1 MSTATSR
8 LLPALLLLCLTACA
22 TPSSGPT
29 TPPLP
34 PRVDCR
40 QAATDEPARPEA
52 WTLEGLSVALAS
64 ALGVLTEERR
74 LRSLERRCVER
85 LKRDG
90 VIR

>member
-1 MSTATSR
+1 M
-8 LLPALLLLCLTACA
+8 
-22 TPSSGPT
+22 
-29 TPPLP
+29 
-34 PRVDCR
+34 
-40 QAATDEPARPEA
+40 RPEA

-74 LRSLERRCVER
+74 LRRLEHRCIER